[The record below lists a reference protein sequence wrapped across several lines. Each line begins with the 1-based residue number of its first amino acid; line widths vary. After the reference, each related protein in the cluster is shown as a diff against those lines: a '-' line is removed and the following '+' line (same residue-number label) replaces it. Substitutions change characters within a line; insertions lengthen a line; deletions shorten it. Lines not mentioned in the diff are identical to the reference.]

1 MILCDVCKK
10 AQATFHRTR
19 VDKDKDTNKTI
30 VTESHLCQICAEK
43 EGMGSQVNIE
53 EVLTSLLN
61 HITSEDKTGERAK
74 KERNLICPRCNL
86 SYAKF
91 REIGRL
97 GCPECYTTF
106 AEELEPL
113 LRRIHGSC
121 DHQGKMPPHANRL
134 VELNKELHELRK
146 QLQTALKEENFE
158 FAAQIRDEI
167 KKVESN

>member
-1 MILCDVCKK
+1 MVLCDNCKK
-10 AQATFHRTR
+10 AHATFHRTKIN
-19 VDKDKDTNKTI
+19 KDKETDKTF
-30 VTESHLCQICAEK
+30 VTETHLCQACAEK
-43 EGMGSQVNIE
+43 EGIGSQVNIE

-61 HITSEDKTGERAK
+61 HIASEDKTETRAT
-74 KERNLICPRCNL
+74 KEKNLICPRCNL

-113 LRRIHGSC
+113 LHRIHGSC

-134 VELNKELHELRK
+134 VEVNKELHKLRK
-146 QLQTALKEENFE
+146 QLQAALKEENFE
-158 FAAQIRDEI
+158 MAARLRDEI
-167 KKVESN
+167 KNTESV

>member
-1 MILCDVCKK
+1 MVLCDICKK

-19 VDKDKDTNKTI
+19 VVKDKDTNKTS

-74 KERNLICPRCNL
+74 KERNLVCPRCNL

-134 VELNKELHELRK
+134 VELNKELHALRK
-146 QLQTALKEENFE
+146 QLQAALQEENFE
-158 FAAQIRDEI
+158 IAAQIRDEI

>member
-1 MILCDVCKK
+1 MLCNICNK
-10 AQATFHRTR
+10 AQATFHRTQII
-19 VDKDKDTNKTI
+19 KNQ
-30 VTESHLCQICAEK
+30 VTEIHLCQGCAEK
-43 EGMGSQVNIE
+43 QGMNFSPLSQLNIE
-53 EVLTSLLN
+53 DALTSLLN
-61 HITSEDKTGERAK
+61 YIAEEDKTGIQAAK
-74 KERNLICPRCNL
+74 EKNLVCPRCHL

-97 GCPECYTTF
+97 GCAECYTAF

-121 DHQGKMPPHANRL
+121 DHQGKMPPHTNRL

-158 FAAQIRDEI
+158 VAAQLRDAI
-167 KKVESN
+167 KKAETN